1 MPCGSQGRYAP
12 RASRTV
18 AKPNASEFPNG
29 RFHDR
34 EQALFETPAREDP
47 VDRHRLKILR
57 ERNQ

>member
-34 EQALFETPAREDP
+34 EAGSFRNTLFPLGKTQLLA
-47 VDRHRLKILR
+47 IG
-57 ERNQ
+57 